1 MISVSLIGRR
11 SMSLR
16 EEMFKMY
23 ARRLDE
29 VLPEVFAVVKET
41 ARRFAQ
47 NDTIEVTATEADRN
61 LAAV

>member
-1 MISVSLIGRR
+1 
-11 SMSLR
+11 
-16 EEMFKMY
+16 MY

-47 NDTIEVTATEADRN
+47 NELIEVTATQADRE
-61 LAAV
+61 LAVAGKTSCR